1 MLGFVRWFLPA
12 LVPAVL
18 LAVLVWRGDR
28 NREPPALVVVTFVLG
43 AVFAAG
49 SLYVEHRA
57 AGFTGLDSRASV
69 AGDAGS
75 LLFLFLLVAP
85 MREAAKVAAMWP
97 AFRSRHFD
105 EPYDGVVYAATAALG
120 FASIENA
127 LMLRQNPLG
136 AIWIARALLALPAH
150 LFFACT
156 WGYALGRAKQAKRPG
171 AMFPGAWLV
180 ATLAHGLYA
189 HLVYGRGSGAL
200 VGVPPLLLA
209 MGAVAYFAA
218 RDLRARGERTSRDG
232 GDSQLSRASFAYIS
246 APPSLKTVR
255 EALRRADHPIMIRWV
270 IFGAAVTMG
279 AMLVGLGVSIGFGFY
294 AHIDFSGVDEHDLTS
309 TWPAAILGC
318 GLLLAFPVSGFL
330 IARASTL
337 PTLLEPAL
345 ATALAI
351 VAVLILL
358 GFAAPIALVFALAFS
373 PIAWGLACAGAWIG
387 RPAR

>member
-1 MLGFVRWFLPA
+1 MFGFVRWFLPA

-28 NREPPALVVVTFVLG
+28 NREPPLLVVATFVLG

-120 FASIENA
+120 FASVENA

-136 AIWIARALLALPAH
+136 AIWIARAILALPAH

-171 AMFPGAWLV
+171 AMFPGAWLL

-209 MGAVAYFAA
+209 MGAVAFALLMILEFA
-218 RDLRARGERTSRDG
+218 LSGLVFGQPASAWLEGFRTT
-232 GDSQLSRASFAYIS
+232 
-246 APPSLKTVR
+246 P
-255 EALRRADHPIMIRWV
+255 
-270 IFGAAVTMG
+270 GAI
-279 AMLVGLGVSIGFGFY
+279 GLAAQIAFGFVPL
-294 AHIDFSGVDEHDLTS
+294 IQRSEH
-309 TWPAAILGC
+309 
-318 GLLLAFPVSGFL
+318 
-330 IARASTL
+330 
-337 PTLLEPAL
+337 
-345 ATALAI
+345 
-351 VAVLILL
+351 
-358 GFAAPIALVFALAFS
+358 
-373 PIAWGLACAGAWIG
+373 
-387 RPAR
+387 RP